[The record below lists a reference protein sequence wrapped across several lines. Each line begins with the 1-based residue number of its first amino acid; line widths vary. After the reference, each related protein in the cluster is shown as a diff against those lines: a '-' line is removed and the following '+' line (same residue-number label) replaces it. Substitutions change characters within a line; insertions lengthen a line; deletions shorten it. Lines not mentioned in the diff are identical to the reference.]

1 MAALVIL
8 LLFLAL
14 AAASLSGRTAD
25 SRDDRFTLGSVM
37 GRRFRTGP

>member
-8 LLFLAL
+8 LLLLAL
-14 AAASLSGRTAD
+14 SGASLMGRTAD
-25 SRDDRFTLGSVM
+25 SRDERYSLGAVF